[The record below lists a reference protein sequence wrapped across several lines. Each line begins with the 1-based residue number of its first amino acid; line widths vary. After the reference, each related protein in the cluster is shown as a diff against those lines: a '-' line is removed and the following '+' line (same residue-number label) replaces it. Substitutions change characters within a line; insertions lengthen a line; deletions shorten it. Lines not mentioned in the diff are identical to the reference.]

1 MSEPEVQ
8 QEHRRDMNIAF
19 TREPAWDPRLFPPAS
34 RTPRSVQTARMLMDP
49 QGYARTLRQRLGPV
63 FSLRTLPYRGALV
76 CAADAATNRAVLTDH
91 ERFTGG
97 DATALLAPAVG
108 AKSLIC
114 TPPPRHLSHRRL
126 LLPPFHGQRIAGWNQ
141 RIRDLVQRELAD
153 LVTGHAV
160 PVRPWAQRLTLD
172 VILNVVFGLT
182 DPVRTAAFR
191 RALNAFV
198 GMDNL
203 AVLFLPEP
211 LRRDLGPFSPGGR
224 FHRLRATVRHLTRR
238 EIADRRARPEDHGR
252 DDVLSTLLQQRDED
266 GNPLDDTQILDELT
280 GLVLA
285 GYETT
290 ATTIAWTLHL
300 LAHHPAARDDLI
312 ADLDAGS
319 DRVLRAA
326 VKESG
331 RLRPAVYNA
340 MRTAAYDTELG
351 GHPVPRYAFVAALFP
366 LTHLDP
372 ALWPEPD
379 AFRPERHLGATAT
392 PYTLTPFGGGLR
404 RCIGV
409 SLAHL
414 EIDTVLTEILAT
426 AVPEPVGP
434 PERARLLSVT
444 LVPARGGRVRF
455 RVRGR

>member
-1 MSEPEVQ
+1 
-8 QEHRRDMNIAF
+8 
-19 TREPAWDPRLFPPAS
+19 
-34 RTPRSVQTARMLMDP
+34 
-49 QGYARTLRQRLGPV
+49 
-63 FSLRTLPYRGALV
+63 

-108 AKSLIC
+108 SGSLIC
-114 TPPPRHLSHRRL
+114 TPPPRHLTHRRL
-126 LLPPFHGQRIAGWNQ
+126 LLPPFHGTRIAGWTQ
-141 RIRDLVQRELAD
+141 RVRDLVRRELSD
-153 LVTGHAV
+153 LVTGEAV

-211 LRRDLGPFSPGGR
+211 LRRDLGPLSPGGR
-224 FHRLRATVRHLTRR
+224 FHRLRAAVRDLTRR
-238 EIADRRARPEDHGR
+238 EIADRRARPGGPGG
-252 DDVLSTLLQQRDED
+252 DDVLSTLLEERDVH
-266 GNPLDDTQILDELT
+266 GAALGDTQILDELT

-300 LAHHPAARDDLI
+300 LAHHPAARDDLM

-319 DRVLRAA
+319 DRVLKAA

-340 MRTAAYDTELG
+340 MRTAARDTELG
-351 GHPVPRYAFVAALFP
+351 GRPVPRHAFVAALFP

-379 AFRPERHLGATAT
+379 AFRPGRHLEAAAP

-409 SLAHL
+409 SLAQL
-414 EIDTVLTEILAT
+414 EIEIVLTEILAA
-426 AVPEPVGP
+426 AVPEPAGP
-434 PERARLLSVT
+434 EERARLLSVT

-455 RVRGR
+455 RRR

>member
-1 MSEPEVQ
+1 MSTP
-8 QEHRRDMNIAF
+8 F
-19 TREPAWDPRLFPPAS
+19 TREPAWNPRFFPPAT
-34 RTPRSVQTARMLMDP
+34 RTPRPVQTLRMLMDP
-49 QGYARTLRQRLGPV
+49 QGYARSLRHRLGPV
-63 FSLRTLPYRGALV
+63 FSLRAFPYRSALV

-91 ERFTGG
+91 QRFTGG

-108 AKSLIC
+108 AGSLIC
-114 TPPPRHLSHRRL
+114 TPPPLHLRNRKL
-126 LLPPFHGQRIAGWNQ
+126 LLPPFHGTRIAGWRQ
-141 RIRDLVQRELAD
+141 RVEELVHRELPD
-153 LVTGHAV
+153 LVTGGPV

-172 VILNVVFGLT
+172 VILRVVLGLT

-191 RALNAFV
+191 EALGAFV

-203 AVLFLPEP
+203 AVLFLPER
-211 LRRDLGPFSPGGR
+211 LRRDLGPLSPGGR
-224 FHRLRATVRHLTRR
+224 FQRLHATVVDLTRR
-238 EIADRRARPEDHGR
+238 EIAERRAQPDHTER
-252 DDVLSTLLQQRDED
+252 DDVLSLLLAQRDEN
-266 GNPLDDTQILDELT
+266 GNGLDDIQLLDELT

-319 DRVLRAA
+319 DHLLKAA
-326 VKESG
+326 VKESS

-340 MRTAAYDTELG
+340 MRTAAHDTELAG
-351 GHPVPRYAFVAALFP
+351 RPVPRHAFVAALFP

-372 ALWPEPD
+372 ELWPRPD
-379 AFRPERHLGATAT
+379 DFRPERHLGPAPA
-392 PYTLTPFGGGLR
+392 PYALTPFGGGLR
-404 RCIGV
+404 RCIGMA
-409 SLAHL
+409 LAHL
-414 EIDTVLTEILAT
+414 EIETVLTGILAA
-426 AVPEPVGP
+426 AVPERAGP

-455 RVRGR
+455 RPRKR